1 MDGGKKAVITK
12 CNGTAVAG
20 MVMAV
25 IIAAII
31 GITLCVKHVM
41 NAELFE

>member
-1 MDGGKKAVITK
+1 MKDDRKAVITK

-31 GITLCVKHVM
+31 GITICVKHVI
-41 NAELFE
+41 NADLFE